1 MQVIHTV
8 QEIRKYLQ
16 DQPKEQSTGLVP
28 TMGALHE
35 GHLQLIN
42 AAKGACDLV
51 VATIFVN
58 PAQFNNSKDFE
69 NYPIQLEEDLE
80 KLEKAA
86 CDLVFIPHRQELYPQ
101 APSLQINFGS
111 LETSL
116 EGKFRPGHFAG
127 VGLIISKFFN
137 IIQPSHAF
145 FGQKDI
151 QQFYVIK
158 KLTEELNFP
167 VQLHMVPTVREI
179 SGLAMSSRN
188 LRLKREE
195 QEEAALIYRSL
206 KKAQEELQHEVSITE
221 VKENLSRKFSDS
233 QTLDLEY
240 FEVVDTNSFQPLTA
254 ITSPDQTALCLAA
267 VINEV
272 RLIDNLPLID

>member
-1 MQVIHTV
+1 MRKLQILKRSLKKDMQ
-8 QEIRKYLQ
+8 
-16 DQPKEQSTGLVP
+16 
-28 TMGALHE
+28 
-35 GHLQLIN
+35 
-42 AAKGACDLV
+42 
-51 VATIFVN
+51 
-58 PAQFNNSKDFE
+58 
-69 NYPIQLEEDLE
+69 DLE

-188 LRLKREE
+188 LRLKPEE